1 MSTEFQLF
9 DGKNLSS
16 LFKDIYDNQQVKKKN
31 ISEMIESLRKLIKS
45 VGEATVIAPIIRDL
59 IDSSIKND
67 DHLIKLA
74 TIAQRLAQ
82 AEAKGIG
89 EDGWL
94 SETEK
99 AQLVREA
106 KMQDVLRPL
115 SGSKREQMSFV
126 LQNVETEK
134 LEEAYGYF
142 IGRILKEEAAAP
154 KSSAT
159 VAKDKVISEDKALE
173 DAVVLATGDDETK
186 QPIISEQQQKSIADL
201 AFLKRIAG
209 ITS

>member
-1 MSTEFQLF
+1 MATEFQLF

-16 LFKDIYDNQQVKKKN
+16 LFKDIYDNQQVKKRN

-74 TIAQRLAQ
+74 TIAQRLAT

-94 SETEK
+94 SENEK
-99 AQLVREA
+99 AQLLNDLE
-106 KMQDVLRPL
+106 DTIN
-115 SGSKREQMSFV
+115 E
-126 LQNVETEK
+126 VEKKSEEK
-134 LEEAYGYF
+134 LLDIQVE
-142 IGRILKEEAAAP
+142 I
-154 KSSAT
+154 
-159 VAKDKVISEDKALE
+159 
-173 DAVVLATGDDETK
+173 DEIKTK
-186 QPIISEQQQKSIADL
+186 L
-201 AFLKRIAG
+201 
-209 ITS
+209 

>member
-1 MSTEFQLF
+1 MSAEFQLF

-74 TIAQRLAQ
+74 TIAQRLAR

-94 SETEK
+94 SEHEK
-99 AQLVREA
+99 AQLLTELEDTVNELD
-106 KMQDVLRPL
+106 KKND
-115 SGSKREQMSFV
+115 
-126 LQNVETEK
+126 EK
-134 LEEAYGYF
+134 LLDIQVEIEE
-142 IGRILKEEAAAP
+142 IK
-154 KSSAT
+154 
-159 VAKDKVISEDKALE
+159 
-173 DAVVLATGDDETK
+173 TK
-186 QPIISEQQQKSIADL
+186 L
-201 AFLKRIAG
+201 
-209 ITS
+209 

>member
-82 AEAKGIG
+82 SEAKGIG

-94 SETEK
+94 SEYEK
-99 AQLVREA
+99 SQLLNELE
-106 KMQDVLRPL
+106 DTIN
-115 SGSKREQMSFV
+115 E
-126 LQNVETEK
+126 VEKKSDEK
-134 LEEAYGYF
+134 LLDIQVEIEE
-142 IGRILKEEAAAP
+142 IK
-154 KSSAT
+154 
-159 VAKDKVISEDKALE
+159 
-173 DAVVLATGDDETK
+173 TK
-186 QPIISEQQQKSIADL
+186 L
-201 AFLKRIAG
+201 
-209 ITS
+209 